1 MSEILPATSDGLEET
16 IIESST
22 PEFGSQET
30 REFTGP
36 TASLQALRDTYLQLA
51 GSGVNVGSLE
61 LRTSRGRGSLRVD
74 FTRVWSEVDPLDQ
87 AVQELNAFDQVT
99 PIYSAPYFLELD
111 VDLIAHVRFVFEAQL
126 KPDEEDAAATAYDA
140 GAGAGSTWGT
150 RAAGGKAWQLLG
162 HLKRGQETY
171 TDTVYEFVKTWRTS
185 STGTLRIASSDAN
198 TVQDLPT
205 LSSVMSRLIDSLPD
219 GEWLKKPTVVQ
230 SAGNG
235 FFSVRVTYL
244 WAKKW
249 SVVYGGSETG
259 L

>member
-1 MSEILPATSDGLEET
+1 
-16 IIESST
+16 
-22 PEFGSQET
+22 
-30 REFTGP
+30 
-36 TASLQALRDTYLQLA
+36 LRDYYLQLGA
-51 GSGVNVGSLE
+51 LPINGADGNIGSIE

-74 FTRVWSEVDPLDQ
+74 FTRIWSEVDPVDQ
-87 AVQELNAFDQVT
+87 AVQELNAADEVKS
-99 PIYSAPYFLELD
+99 IYSAPYFRALD
-111 VDLIAHVRFVFEAQL
+111 VDIIAHVRAVFEAQL
-126 KPDEEDAAATAYDA
+126 KPVEEDAATTAYDILA
-140 GAGAGSTWGT
+140 GDGSTWGL
-150 RAAGGKAWQLLG
+150 REAGGKAWQLLG
-162 HLKRGQETY
+162 HLKIGQETY

-198 TVQDLPT
+198 TVQKLPA
-205 LSSVMSRLIDSLPD
+205 LSGVMSRLIDDLPD